1 MATTAA
7 RRGLA
12 AALAAAGYLV
22 LGSCAPGPE
31 PGPQP
36 APEPAPQAATP
47 AEPIPGVE
55 PPPDAS
61 AEPDIRVGL
70 AVGVPSATVG
80 GGEALVVTDPA
91 GSRLAIVP
99 AGERWQLAIGG
110 AGITATSPTRASTT
124 PADAVVLS
132 GADASD
138 PVEVNGRSYRGIVQV
153 LRADAGITL
162 VNRLPM
168 ELYLQG
174 VVSAEMGRRSLAEYE
189 ALRAQAVVSRTYA
202 HRNLRRWKA
211 LGFDV
216 YASVSDQVYGGV
228 AAETPEGREAV
239 HSTRGWVLTWGGA
252 PIDAFF
258 YSTCGGRTAEGTEV
272 FRAANRAYLR
282 SVSDV
287 DESGIAYC
295 AISPRY
301 RWREEWSAEALLATL
316 RRTLPEV
323 TGTPAARV
331 TAVRDV
337 RVAYRT
343 ASGRVGELAVAL
355 PGEAVRVDG
364 PRVRSVLRTPKGE
377 LLRSSAFD
385 LTVAGAGHGVTR
397 LVAEGGGAGHGVGFC
412 QWGAVGRS
420 RAGHDYQRI
429 LAAYYP
435 GARLDRFY

>member
-1 MATTAA
+1 
-7 RRGLA
+7 
-12 AALAAAGYLV
+12 V
-22 LGSCAPGPE
+22 LGSCAPGPA
-31 PGPQP
+31 PGTQP
-36 APEPAPQAATP
+36 APEPAPEAAP
-47 AEPIPGVE
+47 PPEPIPGVE
-55 PPPDAS
+55 PPSDAS
-61 AEPDIRVGL
+61 AEPEIRVGL
-70 AVGVPSATVG
+70 AVGVRSATVG
-80 GGEALVVTDPA
+80 GGARLVVTDPA
-91 GSRLAIVP
+91 GSRLAEIP
-99 AGERWQLAIGG
+99 AGERWQLGNPG
-110 AGITATSPTRASTT
+110 VGITATSPAGGSSSPTDAMVVAGAA
-124 PADAVVLS
+124 AD
-132 GADASD
+132 D
-138 PVEVNGRSYRGIVQV
+138 PVEVNGRSYRGLVQV
-153 LRADAGITL
+153 LRAAGGITV

-174 VVSAEMGRRSLAEYE
+174 VVSAEMGRRSLAEHE

-211 LGFDV
+211 QGFDV
-216 YASVSDQVYGGV
+216 YASVSDQVYGGL

-239 HSTRGWVLTWGGA
+239 RSTRGWVLTWGGA

-282 SVSDV
+282 SVADV
-287 DESGIAYC
+287 DERGIAYC

-301 RWREEWSAEALLATL
+301 RWREEWTAGALLATL

-323 TGTPAARV
+323 SGTPAARV

-343 ASGRVGELAVAL
+343 ASGRVGELAVGL
-355 PGEAVRVDG
+355 PGEEVRIDA
-364 PRVRSVLRTPKGE
+364 PRVRNVLRTPKGE

-385 LTVAGAGHGVTR
+385 LTVTSAGHAVTR
-397 LVAEGGGAGHGVGFC
+397 LVADGGGAGHGVGFC